1 MHSQNWSDEYLERY
15 RKEGDLLIIE
25 ISLEEPYNLYDDKD
39 PSPLKV
45 RDLKPIIEQYI
56 TNCIREIPDKQNVR
70 VDFYFYEISDS
81 VEEKLLLKKSVID
94 FFIYRTKVRFLD
106 FRYKIKYGLKSTAIG
121 LCFLFFCIYISSSYL
136 NDENGIVEQ
145 FFLEGLS
152 VLGWVS
158 LWNPVQVFLYEI
170 WPILTSAKIL
180 KRCGEI
186 DYEFKS
192 IDPLS
197 EKRRYI

>member
-1 MHSQNWSDEYLERY
+1 MHSQNFSKEYLERY

-56 TNCIREIPDKQNVR
+56 ANCIREIPDKQKVR
-70 VDFYFYEISDS
+70 VDFYFYSISDS
-81 VEEKLLLKKSVID
+81 EEEKSLLKKSVRD
-94 FFIYRTKVRFLD
+94 FFIYRTKIRFLD
-106 FRYKIKYGLKSTAIG
+106 FRYKIKYGFKSFSIG
-121 LCFLFFCIYISSSYL
+121 LCFLFFCIYISTSYL
-136 NDENGIVEQ
+136 NNDNDIVQ
-145 FFLEGLS
+145 KFFLEGLS

-180 KRCGEI
+180 RRCSNI
-186 DYEFKS
+186 DYTFKS
-192 IDPLS
+192 IDPIA